1 MRSFKDY
8 VSEAQ
13 KKQNLHS
20 NNKLALELGITS
32 AAMSALYKGKSLPS
46 DETMAKLAELAGIPE
61 EEALVDLS
69 IWRNAD
75 SPKTKEIWE
84 KIRHIVLSLCL
95 TMAVLSPFG
104 SGSLAVSGNTGK

>member
-46 DETMAKLAELAGIPE
+46 DETMIKLAELAGIPE

-69 IWRNAD
+69 IWRAQT
-75 SPKTKEIWE
+75 PKTKEVWE

-104 SGSLAVSGNTGK
+104 SGSLAASGNTGK

>member
-13 KKQNLHS
+13 KKQGIPS
-20 NNKLALELGITS
+20 NNKLASALGITPS
-32 AAMSALYKGKSLPS
+32 GMSVLYKGKSLPT
-46 DETMAKLAELAGIPE
+46 DETMIKLADLAGIPE

-69 IWRNAD
+69 IWRAQT
-75 SPKTKEIWE
+75 PKTKQVWE

-104 SGSLAVSGNTGK
+104 SGNLAASGNTNK